1 MLIIYRI
8 VQINRWNNFYYEDQ
22 FTYEIVTLF
31 ITLFLN
37 NQYNNGDEA
46 NDVNEIIYI
55 QILFPSVNIG
65 ILLAFY
71 FADYLRVWLTQQIT
85 SEATGLRLEINFND
99 RQSFITR
106 LKETFCLQLQIVE
119 LNFSLL
125 SAEL

>member
-1 MLIIYRI
+1 M
-8 VQINRWNNFYYEDQ
+8 
-22 FTYEIVTLF
+22 
-31 ITLFLN
+31 N

-65 ILLAFY
+65 MLLAFY

-85 SEATGLRLEINFND
+85 SEATRLRLEINFND

-106 LKETFCLQLQIVE
+106 LKETFCLQLKIVE

>member
-1 MLIIYRI
+1 MIYRI

-65 ILLAFY
+65 MLLAFY

>member
-1 MLIIYRI
+1 MIYRI

-65 ILLAFY
+65 MLLAFY

-85 SEATGLRLEINFND
+85 SEATRLRLEINFND

-106 LKETFCLQLQIVE
+106 LKETFCLQLKIVE

>member
-1 MLIIYRI
+1 MIYRI

-65 ILLAFY
+65 MLLAFY

-85 SEATGLRLEINFND
+85 SEATGLRLEINFNY

-106 LKETFCLQLQIVE
+106 LKETFCLQLKIVE

>member
-1 MLIIYRI
+1 MIYRI

-65 ILLAFY
+65 MLLAFY

-106 LKETFCLQLQIVE
+106 LKETFCLQLKIVE